1 MPVVGISA
9 LAYALRVRS
18 ASLPKSVA
26 LGHAQQL
33 VAAALGYKSLAAYQA
48 SQEERPDLSG
58 TKHIVI
64 DELLLQR
71 AQELSVGYAEEI
83 LVTLLSDTF
92 KQALPAVQVHRNEDA
107 LNDALRAYVDNT
119 VLNDDNAVSEM
130 TMSNGTLGEVY
141 LPFETSLADI
151 PFEDVEEFRIHGHVG
166 MQQDPER
173 PYVGHIVRVD
183 ASLFLTRY
191 GRVCVGPVE
200 CTVNSAKLRWYGDD
214 DHDEEEPTQTLAQ
227 ALASELG
234 IGLEEAETLVDA
246 EILPNESNDGGL
258 VYSHILYAEHVA
270 SPELAKKLL
279 DKFGTLSIELPANFY
294 DGVHWSPYD

>member
-1 MPVVGISA
+1 MSIVGISA
-9 LAYALRVRS
+9 LAYAVRTRC
-18 ASLPKSVA
+18 ASLP

-33 VAAALGYKSLAAYQA
+33 LAAALGYKSLAAYQA
-48 SQEERPDLSG
+48 SKEERPDLSG
-58 TKHIVI
+58 TEHIVI
-64 DELLLQR
+64 NDELLLQR
-71 AQELSVGYAEEI
+71 AQELGIGYAEEI

-92 KQALPAVQVHRNEDA
+92 KQALPTVQVHRDEDA

-151 PFEDVEEFRIHGHVG
+151 PFEDVEEFHIHGHVG
-166 MQQDPER
+166 MRQDPER

-191 GRVCVGPVE
+191 GRVCIGAPE
-200 CTVNSAKLRWYGDD
+200 CRVNSAKLQWFGDD
-214 DHDEEEPTQTLAQ
+214 DHDDEEPTLTLPQ
-227 ALASELG
+227 ALAEELG
-234 IGLEEAETLVDA
+234 IDLQDAEVLADA

-258 VYSHILYAEHVA
+258 VYSHTLYAEQVA

-279 DKFGTLSIELPANFY
+279 DKFGTLSLELPSDFY
-294 DGVHWSPYD
+294 DRVHWSPYD